1 MTDTVLTLRR
11 IEKLLVRI
19 ADKIAPKE
27 KKPPVRVESP
37 ALPSQLTHD

>member
-1 MTDTVLTLRR
+1 MTDAERTLRR

-27 KKPPVRVESP
+27 KKPPVRVEPP